1 MPKKVERALSPRFCQ
16 TAAVGFYC
24 DGGGLYL
31 QVTQRKDRQ
40 DGVSRSWIFRYRRAR
55 RLRDMGLG
63 PFPLVTLA
71 AARDRASACRL
82 QLLDGVDPLDARRAA
97 RADAALAAS
106 KATVLTFKQCAEAY
120 IEAQRSGWK
129 SEKHAEQWTATLAKY
144 AYPVIGA
151 LPVSAIDTALIMK
164 VLQPIWTT
172 RTETASRVRQRIER
186 VLDSAKV
193 QELRGGENPARWV
206 GHLDH
211 LLPKRSAVAP
221 AGNHAALPYRDLPT
235 FMARLRQRDGFSA
248 RALEFTILTAARTGE
263 TIGATWGEIDI
274 RENTWTVPAARL
286 KGRRGVRRNDHVVP
300 LSDRALAILKELPE
314 GEDADAVFLG
324 ESDGSHLSN
333 MAMAEL
339 LKEMGYT
346 GKVATVHGFRS
357 TFKDWASEQTAYAN
371 ELSEMALSHT
381 VSDKVEAA
389 YRRGDMRDRRRR
401 LMSDWSRYCETAP
414 RPASEK
420 VTHIRGASRKK

>member
-31 QVTQRKDRQ
+31 QVTERKDR
-40 DGVSRSWIFRYRRAR
+40 GVSKSWIFRYRRAR

-97 RADAALAAS
+97 RADAALAAG
-106 KATVLTFKQCAEAY
+106 KVVMTFKQCAEAY
-120 IEAQRSGWK
+120 IEAARPGWK
-129 SEKHAEQWTATLAKY
+129 SEKHAEQWTATLTKY

-151 LPVSAIDTALIMK
+151 LPVSAIDTAQVMNILR
-164 VLQPIWTT
+164 PIWTSK
-172 RTETASRVRQRIER
+172 TETASRVRQRIER
-186 VLDSAKV
+186 VLDSARV
-193 QELRGGENPARWV
+193 QELRSGENPARWV

-221 AGNHAALPYRDLPT
+221 AGNHAALPYRELPA

-263 TIGATWGEIDI
+263 TIGATWAEIDT
-274 RENTWTVPAARL
+274 REKTWTVPAARL

-314 GEDADAVFLG
+314 GDGADDAVFLG

-357 TFKDWASEQTAYAN
+357 TFKDWASEQTAYPN

-401 LMSDWSRYCETAP
+401 LMSDWCRYCETAP
-414 RPASEK
+414 RPTSDNIKQIRAASQ
-420 VTHIRGASRKK
+420 KK